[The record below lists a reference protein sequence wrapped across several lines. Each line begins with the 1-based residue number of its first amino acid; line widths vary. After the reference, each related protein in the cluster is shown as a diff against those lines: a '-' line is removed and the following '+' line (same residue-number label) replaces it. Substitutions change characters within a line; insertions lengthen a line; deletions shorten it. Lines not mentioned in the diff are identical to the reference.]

1 MSLRDSSLRLGELLQ
16 RGRRRV
22 EALRLLNVKVPSS
35 MLERIDR
42 LANLLPATK
51 SEIVVA
57 LLNEGLVTAEKEL
70 QGWRPPPKP
79 TIPKERRCI
88 VKGCERERVAKGLCA
103 THYQAQRR
111 AVLSGKPSPLAS
123 ENGDS

>member
-1 MSLRDSSLRLGELLQ
+1 MRDPDLRLDELLQ
-16 RGRRRV
+16 RGRRKA
-22 EALRLLNVKVPSS
+22 ETLKLLNVKVPSS

-42 LANLLPATK
+42 LATLLPATK

-57 LLNEGLVTAEKEL
+57 LLNEGLVTAEKQL

-79 TIPKERRCI
+79 SIPKERRCI

-111 AVLSGKPSPLAS
+111 AVMAGKPSPIP
-123 ENGDS
+123 ENGAH